1 MISIIIQAAENFL
14 HNQIE
19 LKTDRQDSLA
29 SMPKMRTVIASIDV
43 KMDDGEIKTVY
54 IGFNEALV
62 REIVSIYL
70 MEDDADD
77 ETLKDMALEST
88 NMIVGSA
95 KVLAEK
101 AEKEHFMITTPEFK
115 AIEGFENCSCSEI
128 SILNTEKDALVI
140 GIRG

>member
-1 MISIIIQAAENFL
+1 MISIIIKAAENFL

-19 LKTDRQDSLA
+19 LKTNRQDNLA
-29 SMPKMRTVIASIDV
+29 SIPQVRTVIASIDI

-54 IGFNEALV
+54 IGFNESLIKK
-62 REIVSIYL
+62 IVSIYL

-77 ETLKDMALEST
+77 ETMKDMALEAT

-95 KVLAEK
+95 KVLAEE

-115 AIEGFENCSCSEI
+115 AIEEFENCTCSEI
-128 SILNTEKDALVI
+128 SILNTQNDSLVI
-140 GIRG
+140 GIKG

>member
-19 LKTDRQDSLA
+19 LSTKKLQDLSSL
-29 SMPKMRTVIASIDV
+29 PQVRTVIASIDV

-54 IGFNEALV
+54 LGFNEALIK
-62 REIVSIYL
+62 EIVSVYL

-77 ETLKDMALEST
+77 ATMKDMALEST

-95 KVLAEK
+95 KVLAEE

-115 AIEGFENCSCSEI
+115 AIEEFDSCTCSEV
-128 SILNTEKDALVI
+128 SVLSTKKDSLVI
-140 GIRG
+140 GIKG